1 MGLRSNAIMRLPVFH
16 QCHKLG
22 YIVRKRLEGPCLP
35 CLTTRSCSV
44 TPDYHKRTGPCV
56 IFSLI
61 CLSSGLDSGS
71 KRSPSQLL
79 LGPSRVKDTHPIF
92 CLLNDL
98 RLLLVTPSSYH
109 KIGLMKDRKESR
121 EQ

>member
-1 MGLRSNAIMRLPVFH
+1 MSPMSYNTLLFCYPGLSQAHGSLCHFLAHMLELWSGFRLKKESFATPVRS
-16 QCHKLG
+16 
-22 YIVRKRLEGPCLP
+22 
-35 CLTTRSCSV
+35 LT
-44 TPDYHKRTGPCV
+44 
-56 IFSLI
+56 
-61 CLSSGLDSGS
+61 
-71 KRSPSQLL
+71 
-79 LGPSRVKDTHPIF
+79 RVKDTHPIF